1 MAEKIALASCNGMS
15 PNGLVS
21 RVANGDCKA
30 ENEDVISICMGSTSA
45 DIKGA
50 NNEMLKKFPIIA
62 INGCAGMCVNKIL
75 ESKGIEVADTV
86 AVFEVLEDSDFM
98 AVDPFRL
105 GEIGEEC
112 VKLVKE
118 ELNQRIKN
126 LRYESFANNRSE
138 YLIRELN
145 DKRE

>member
-1 MAEKIALASCNGMS
+1 MEKIALASCNGMS

-30 ENEDVISICMGSTSA
+30 EMGDVISICMGSTSA
-45 DIKGA
+45 DIEGA

-75 ESKGIEVADTV
+75 EAKGIEVADTV
-86 AVFEVLEDSDFM
+86 AVFEVLEDSDFV

-105 GEIGEEC
+105 GEVGEEC

-118 ELNQRIKN
+118 ELKNRIN
-126 LRYESFANNRSE
+126 E
-138 YLIRELN
+138 IR
-145 DKRE
+145 K

>member
-1 MAEKIALASCNGMS
+1 MVEKIALASCNGMS

-45 DIKGA
+45 DIEGA

-62 INGCAGMCVNKIL
+62 INGCAGMCVNKIF
-75 ESKGIEVADTV
+75 ESKGIKVADTV
-86 AVFEVLEDSDFM
+86 AVFEVLEDSDFV

-105 GEIGEEC
+105 GEVEEEC
-112 VKLVKE
+112 VKIVKE
-118 ELNQRIKN
+118 ELNQRIKK
-126 LRYESFANNRSE
+126 LRN
-138 YLIRELN
+138 
-145 DKRE
+145 K